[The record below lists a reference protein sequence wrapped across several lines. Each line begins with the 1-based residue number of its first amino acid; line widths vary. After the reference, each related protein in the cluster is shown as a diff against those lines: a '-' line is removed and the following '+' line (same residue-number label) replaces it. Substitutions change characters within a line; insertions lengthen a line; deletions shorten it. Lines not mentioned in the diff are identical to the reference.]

1 MSYIAE
7 RMYDVYLDKQHIFT
21 GTKLKTVYQYNPHKA
36 FVSFTHKKYLQTGV
50 AAQFENLFPKYLFHK
65 DYASLK
71 ALINDVE
78 SDLNNIGDEAKSYKT
93 YKTYCRKFLDFL
105 KNVIAPKNA
114 KESGVLKKM
123 IDQYQIDG
131 VSELID
137 LLGGANAFIKKAIEN
152 SYFFAPY
159 IVASRAQT
167 IEELYKANEPIPAR
181 WQGERVSG
189 IRAQEGY
196 NYCDIDT
203 NGNNKVR
210 QVIEEITGYR
220 VSSGKTSI
228 FTNYKISHIWGKAQN
243 PRYFTN
249 LWNLV
254 LVPAWANDL
263 LDKATA
269 TNGSIASK
277 MLNTYKAICLKYYNI
292 NSLNLI
298 NIGITDSQLA
308 INTKDVV
315 KDIYTFKSIA
325 GKKNGDPFGKITDV
339 TCTV

>member
-36 FVSFTHKKYLQTGV
+36 FVSFTGKKYLQTGD

-65 DYASLK
+65 DYTSLK
-71 ALINDVE
+71 TLINDVE

-93 YKTYCRKFLDFL
+93 YCRKFLDFL

-114 KESGVLKKM
+114 NESGVLKKM
-123 IDQYQIDG
+123 TNQYQIDG

-137 LLGGANAFIKKAIEN
+137 LLGGTNAFIKKAIEN

-159 IVASRAQT
+159 IVAARAQD
-167 IEELYKANEPIPAR
+167 IERQYKANKPIPAR
-181 WQGERVSG
+181 WQGTRGSG
-189 IRAQEGY
+189 TRTQEGY
-196 NYCDIDT
+196 EYCEIDT
-203 NGNNKVR
+203 NGNYKVR
-210 QVIEEITGYR
+210 QVIEYITGYT
-220 VSSGKTSI
+220 VSRGQTSI

-325 GKKNGDPFGKITDV
+325 GKKNGDPYGKITAV
-339 TCTV
+339 SCNV